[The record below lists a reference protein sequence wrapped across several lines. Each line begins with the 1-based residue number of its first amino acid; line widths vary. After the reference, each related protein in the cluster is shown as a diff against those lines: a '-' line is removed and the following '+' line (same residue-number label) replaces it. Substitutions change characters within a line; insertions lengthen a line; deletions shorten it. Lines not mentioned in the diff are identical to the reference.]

1 MKKYFSVL
9 VLFIVMNSFGQE
21 FKKFNYQF
29 NAATTISIP
38 YKKTI
43 TVQWQGYVGNPIS
56 HFGTNYGYLFELMTY
71 YNINKKTSL
80 NTDLIII

>member
-29 NAATTISIP
+29 NAATTISIL